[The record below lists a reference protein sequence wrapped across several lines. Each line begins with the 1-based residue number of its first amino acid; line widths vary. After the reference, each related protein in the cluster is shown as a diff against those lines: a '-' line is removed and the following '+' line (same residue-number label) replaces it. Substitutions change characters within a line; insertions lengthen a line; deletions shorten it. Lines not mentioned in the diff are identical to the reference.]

1 MSYDIAEI
9 VIQQMKPHTIA
20 QFFTCVLRDDEVN
33 RDKAKKK
40 KEDITKIQ
48 TSNNTVQRRIKDFI
62 IQQRIMMQ
70 MN

>member
-33 RDKAKKK
+33 RDKAKRKK
-40 KEDITKIQ
+40 KKK
-48 TSNNTVQRRIKDFI
+48 SPKFRRLTTQFKEG
-62 IQQRIMMQ
+62 
-70 MN
+70 